1 MLTMFKEADGKT
13 WSMRRVLAFL
23 FGCAGIAAG
32 IIAALAEVDWK
43 IVSAC
48 FGIPG
53 GISFSFLILTTV
65 SDVKEIVSIAKKVK
79 E

>member
-23 FGCAGIAAG
+23 FGCAGLAAG
-32 IIAALAEVDWK
+32 IIAALAGVDWK
-43 IVSAC
+43 IVTAC
-48 FGIPG
+48 FGVPG
-53 GISFSFLILTTV
+53 LLAFCFLILTTV
-65 SDVKEIVSIAKKVK
+65 SDVKEIAKLINKVK